1 MTLLSPMTEVE
12 FSAYLEAA
20 IPEFARDKV
29 ASGQWAEASAF
40 ELSRQG
46 YAELL
51 PLGLST
57 PDNHLY
63 TIRHDGAAVGMV
75 WFAAQER
82 AAESIAYVYDVLID
96 ARHQRRGHATRAFAA
111 LEEEVARL
119 GLRGIA
125 LHVFAHNAGA
135 LALYQRLGFQA
146 TNINMFKRIGRV
158 GADLA
163 PRSPGVNRVV

>member
-1 MTLLSPMTEVE
+1 MTEAE

-29 ASGQWAEASAF
+29 ASGQWAEASAI

-51 PLGLST
+51 PEGVST

-63 TIRHDGAAVGMV
+63 TIRDDGAAVGML

-82 AAESIAYVYDVLID
+82 AAQRIAYVYDILID
-96 ARHQRRGHATRAFAA
+96 AQHQRKGHATRAFAA
-111 LEEEVARL
+111 LEDGVTKL
-119 GLRGIA
+119 GLSGIA

-146 TNINMFKRIGRV
+146 TNINMLKRIRQV
-158 GADLA
+158 G
-163 PRSPGVNRVV
+163 PGS

>member
-1 MTLLSPMTEVE
+1 MTDAE

-29 ASGQWAEASAF
+29 ASGQWAEASAI

-51 PLGLST
+51 PEGVST

-63 TIRHDGAAVGMV
+63 TIRDDGAAVGML

-82 AAESIAYVYDVLID
+82 AAQRIAYVYDILID
-96 ARHQRRGHATRAFAA
+96 AQHQRKGHATRAFAA
-111 LEEEVARL
+111 LEDGVTKL
-119 GLRGIA
+119 GLSGIA

-146 TNINMFKRIGRV
+146 TNINLLKRIRQV
-158 GADLA
+158 G
-163 PRSPGVNRVV
+163 PGS

>member
-1 MTLLSPMTEVE
+1 MTHLSPMTDAE

-29 ASGQWAEASAF
+29 ASGQWAEASAI

-51 PLGLST
+51 PEGVST

-63 TIRHDGAAVGMV
+63 TIRDDGAAVGML

-82 AAESIAYVYDVLID
+82 AAQRIAYVYDILID
-96 ARHQRRGHATRAFAA
+96 AQHQRKGHATRAFAA
-111 LEEEVARL
+111 LEDGVTKL
-119 GLRGIA
+119 GLSGIA

-146 TNINMFKRIGRV
+146 TNINMLKRIRQV
-158 GADLA
+158 G
-163 PRSPGVNRVV
+163 PGS

>member
-1 MTLLSPMTEVE
+1 MTHLSPMTEAE

-29 ASGQWAEASAF
+29 ASGQWAEASAI

-51 PLGLST
+51 PEGVST

-63 TIRHDGAAVGMV
+63 TIRDDGAAVGML

-82 AAESIAYVYDVLID
+82 AAQRIAYVYDILID
-96 ARHQRRGHATRAFAA
+96 AQHQRKGHATRAFAA
-111 LEEEVARL
+111 LEDGVTKL
-119 GLRGIA
+119 GLSGIA

-146 TNINMFKRIGRV
+146 TNINMLKRIRQV
-158 GADLA
+158 G
-163 PRSPGVNRVV
+163 PGS

>member
-1 MTLLSPMTEVE
+1 MTYLSPMTEAE

-20 IPEFARDKV
+20 IPAFARDKV
-29 ASGQWAEASAF
+29 ASGQWAEASAI

-51 PLGLST
+51 PQGLST

-63 TIRHDGAAVGMV
+63 TIRDDGAGVGMV

-82 AAESIAYVYDVLID
+82 AAQRIAYVYDVLID
-96 ARHQRRGHATRAFAA
+96 ARHQRQGHATRAFAA
-111 LEEEVARL
+111 LEDEATRL
-119 GLRGIA
+119 GLSGIA

-158 GADLA
+158 DPGA
-163 PRSPGVNRVV
+163 